1 LASKFKTE
9 NMKNIVFI
17 VIATVILT
25 ACNKKLDVSPSDT
38 IPGDQALSTDENVKK
53 ALNGAYDAMTT
64 DYLLNGDLQLYS
76 ELLGADGEITWTG
89 TYNQPRQIFEK
100 QILVN
105 NDYVAST
112 WDNAYAAINLCNN
125 ILDAIPVVKPEDQ
138 DRVKGEALFI
148 RGEMY
153 FELVRFF
160 GKPYS
165 AGNVNTNLGVQIVTT
180 PTKGSITEANY
191 VPRSTVADTYGLILD
206 DLTQAESLLPEENG
220 FYATK
225 YTAAGIL
232 SRVYLQMEDFAK
244 ARDEANTV
252 IESGKYALTSTYA
265 EAFNND
271 ENSSEDIFAVQVSEQ
286 DGSNDFNLFWSI
298 PDYGGRSGDVDIE
311 QDHIDL
317 YKPDDARGKLFY
329 QDSHDVWRSGKWQ
342 QYAKN
347 IPIVRLGE
355 MYLTRAE
362 CNYRLAAA
370 VGATP
375 LDDIKTIRSRA
386 GLSTTQSYITLDNII
401 LERHLEIAHE
411 GERIHDVKRLKQSV
425 DGYDYDANEL
435 VFPIPI
441 NQIIIVGKDILKQ
454 NDGY

>member
-1 LASKFKTE
+1 
-9 NMKNIVFI
+9 MKNILYLL
-17 VIATVILT
+17 IASGLLV
-25 ACNKKLDVSPSDT
+25 ACDKKLDISPSDA
-38 IPGDQALSTDENVKK
+38 IPGDVAFSTDENVKK

-89 TYNQPRQIFEK
+89 TYGQPRQIFEK

-112 WDNAYAAINLCNN
+112 WDNAYFTINICNN
-125 ILDAIPVVKPEDQ
+125 ILDAIDVVKPEDQ

-165 AGNVNTNLGVQIVTT
+165 AGDVNTNLGVQIVTT

-191 VPRSTVADTYGLILD
+191 VPRSTVAETYDLVLN
-206 DLTQAESLLPEENG
+206 DLTEAESLLPEENG

-225 YTAAGIL
+225 YAAAAIL

-244 ARDEANTV
+244 ARDEANMV
-252 IESGKYALTSTYA
+252 IESGEYSLTSTYA
-265 EAFNND
+265 DAFNND

-298 PDYGGRSGDVDIE
+298 PEYGGRSGDVDVE
-311 QDHIDL
+311 QNHLDL
-317 YKPDDARGKLFY
+317 YEPGDARLALFY
-329 QDSHDVWRSGKWQ
+329 EDPHHVWRSGKWQ

-355 MYLTRAE
+355 MYVTRAE
-362 CNYRLAAA
+362 CNYRLGTS

-375 LDDIKTIRSRA
+375 FEDIETIRARA
-386 GLSTTQSYITLDNII
+386 GLSTTQSYITLNNITM
-401 LERHLEIAHE
+401 ERHLEIAHE
-411 GERIHDVKRLKQSV
+411 GERIHDVKRLRQSV

>member
-1 LASKFKTE
+1 
-9 NMKNIVFI
+9 MKNILYILI
-17 VIATVILT
+17 VSGILA
-25 ACNKKLDVSPSDT
+25 ACDKKLDISPSDA
-38 IPGDQALSTDENVKK
+38 IPGDVAFSTDENVKK

-89 TYNQPRQIFEK
+89 TYGQPRQIFEK

-112 WDNAYAAINLCNN
+112 WDNAYATINICNN
-125 ILDAIPVVKPEDQ
+125 ILDAIDVVKPEDQ

-165 AGNVNTNLGVQIVTT
+165 AGDVNTNLGVQIVTT

-191 VPRSTVADTYGLILD
+191 VPRSTVAETYDLVLN
-206 DLTQAESLLPEENG
+206 DLTEAESLLPEENG

-225 YTAAGIL
+225 YAAAAIL

-252 IESGKYALTSTYA
+252 IESGEYSLTSAYA
-265 EAFNND
+265 DAFNND

-298 PDYGGRSGDVDIE
+298 PEYGGRSGDVDVE
-311 QDHIDL
+311 QKHLDL
-317 YKPDDARGKLFY
+317 YEPGDARLALFY
-329 QDSHDVWRSGKWQ
+329 EDPHHVWRSGKWQ

-355 MYLTRAE
+355 MYVTRAE
-362 CNYRLAAA
+362 CNYRLGTA

-375 LDDIKTIRSRA
+375 FEDIETIRARA
-386 GLSTTQSYITLDNII
+386 GLSTTQSYITLNNITM
-401 LERHLEIAHE
+401 ERHLEIAHE
-411 GERIHDVKRLKQSV
+411 GERIHDVKRLRQSV

>member
-1 LASKFKTE
+1 MR
-9 NMKNIVFI
+9 N
-17 VIATVILT
+17 VICLLIAMVLIS
-25 ACNKKLDVSPSDT
+25 ACNKKLDISPSDA
-38 IPGDQALSTDENVKK
+38 IPGDQALSTDADVKK
-53 ALNGAYDAMTT
+53 VLNGAYDAMTT

-76 ELLGADGEITWTG
+76 ELLGADGEIAWTG
-89 TYNQPRQIFEK
+89 TYDQPRQIFEK
-100 QILVN
+100 HILVN

-112 WDNAYAAINLCNN
+112 WDNAYKAINMCNN
-125 ILDAIPVVKPEDQ
+125 ILDAINVVNKEDQ

-180 PTKGSITEANY
+180 PTKGSITDANY
-191 VPRSTVADTYGLILD
+191 VPRSTVAETYELILN
-206 DLTQAESLLPEENG
+206 DLTEAESLLPEENG

-225 YTAAGIL
+225 YTAAAIL
-232 SRVYLQMEDFAK
+232 SRVYLQMEDFEK
-244 ARDEANTV
+244 ARNEANTV
-252 IESGKYALTSTYA
+252 IESGEYSLTSTFA
-265 EAFNND
+265 GAFNNS

-298 PDYGGRSGDVDIE
+298 PEYGGRSGDVDIE
-311 QDHIDL
+311 QKHIDL
-317 YKPDDARGKLFY
+317 YEPDDARGQLFY
-329 QDSHDVWRSGKWQ
+329 QDAHHVWRSAKWQ

-355 MYLTRAE
+355 MYVTRAE
-362 CNYRLAAA
+362 CNYRLGTSI
-370 VGATP
+370 GATSF
-375 LDDIKTIRSRA
+375 DDIQTIRARS
-386 GLSTTQSYITLDNII
+386 GLTTKSSYITLDNII

-411 GERIHDVKRLKQSV
+411 GERIHDVKRLRQSV

-441 NQIIIVGKDILKQ
+441 NQIIVVGKDILKQ

>member
-1 LASKFKTE
+1 
-9 NMKNIVFI
+9 MKNILYI
-17 VIATVILT
+17 LIASCILA
-25 ACNKKLDVSPSDT
+25 ACDKKLDISPSDA
-38 IPGDQALSTDENVKK
+38 IPGDQAFSTDENVKK

-89 TYNQPRQIFEK
+89 TYGQPRQIFEK

-112 WDNAYAAINLCNN
+112 WDNAYAAINICNN
-125 ILDAIPVVKPEDQ
+125 ILDAIDVVKPEDQ

-165 AGNVNTNLGVQIVTT
+165 AGDVNTNLGVQIVTT

-191 VPRSTVADTYGLILD
+191 VPRSTVAETYDRVLN
-206 DLTQAESLLPEENG
+206 DLTEAESLLPEENG

-225 YTAAGIL
+225 YAAAAIL

-252 IESGKYALTSTYA
+252 IESGEYSLTSTYA

-298 PDYGGRSGDVDIE
+298 PQYGGRSGDVDIE
-311 QDHIDL
+311 QKHLDL
-317 YKPDDARGKLFY
+317 YEPDDARLALFY
-329 QDSHDVWRSGKWQ
+329 EDPHHVWRSGKWQ

-355 MYLTRAE
+355 MYVTRAE
-362 CNYRLAAA
+362 CNFRLGTS

-375 LDDIKTIRSRA
+375 FEDIETIRARS
-386 GLSTTQSYITLDNII
+386 GLSTTQSYITLNNII
-401 LERHLEIAHE
+401 MERHLEIAHE
-411 GERIHDVKRLKQSV
+411 GERIHDVKRLRQSV

-435 VFPIPI
+435 VLPIPI

>member
-1 LASKFKTE
+1 
-9 NMKNIVFI
+9 MKNVLYII
-17 VIATVILT
+17 IASGILA
-25 ACNKKLDVSPSDT
+25 ACDKKLDISPSDA
-38 IPGDQALSTDENVKK
+38 IPGDVAFSTDENVKK

-89 TYNQPRQIFEK
+89 TYGQPRQIFEK

-112 WDNAYAAINLCNN
+112 WDNAYFTINICNN
-125 ILDAIPVVKPEDQ
+125 ILDAIDVVKPEDQ

-165 AGNVNTNLGVQIVTT
+165 AGDVNTNLGVQIVTT

-191 VPRSTVADTYGLILD
+191 VPRSTVAETYDLVLN
-206 DLTQAESLLPEENG
+206 DLTEAESLLPEENG

-225 YTAAGIL
+225 YAAAAIL

-252 IESGKYALTSTYA
+252 VESGEYSLTSTYA
-265 EAFNND
+265 DAFNND

-298 PDYGGRSGDVDIE
+298 PEYGGRSGDVDVE
-311 QDHIDL
+311 QNHLDL
-317 YKPDDARGKLFY
+317 YEPGDARLALFY
-329 QDSHDVWRSGKWQ
+329 EDPHHVWRSGKWQ

-355 MYLTRAE
+355 MYVTRAE
-362 CNYRLAAA
+362 CNYRLGTA

-375 LDDIKTIRSRA
+375 FEDIETIRARA
-386 GLSTTQSYITLDNII
+386 GLSTTQSYITLNNITM
-401 LERHLEIAHE
+401 ERHLEIAHE
-411 GERIHDVKRLKQSV
+411 GERIHDVKRLRQSV

>member
-1 LASKFKTE
+1 
-9 NMKNIVFI
+9 MKNLLLICA
-17 VIATVILT
+17 ATGILS
-25 ACNKKLDVSPSDT
+25 ACNKKLDISPSDS
-38 IPGDQALSTDENVKK
+38 IPADQAFSTDANVKK

-76 ELLGADGEITWTG
+76 ELLGAGGEVTWTG

-105 NDYVAST
+105 NDYVSST
-112 WDNAYAAINLCNN
+112 WGKAYAAINICNN
-125 ILDAIPVVKPEDQ
+125 IIDAINVVNPEDQ

-165 AGNVNTNLGVQIVTT
+165 AGNVNTNLGVQIITT

-191 VPRSTVADTYGLILD
+191 VPRSTVAETYDLVVK
-206 DLTQAESLLPEENG
+206 DLTQAESLLPEDNG

-225 YTAAGIL
+225 YAAAAIL
-232 SRVYLQMEDFAK
+232 SRVYLQMEDFAN

-252 IESGKYALTSTYA
+252 IESGYYTLTSTYGS
-265 EAFNND
+265 AFNND
-271 ENSSEDIFAVQVSEQ
+271 ENSVEDIFAVQVSDQ

-298 PDYGGRSGDVDIE
+298 PEYGGRSGDVDVA
-311 QDHIDL
+311 QKHIDL
-317 YKPDDARGKLFY
+317 YEPDDARGQLFY
-329 QDSHDVWRSGKWQ
+329 EDNHHVWRSGKWQ

-355 MYLTRAE
+355 MYVTRAE
-362 CNYRLAAA
+362 CNYRLSTST
-370 VGATP
+370 GATP
-375 LDDIKTIRSRA
+375 FEDIQTIRARA
-386 GLSTTQSYITLDNII
+386 GLTTTQSYITLDHII

-411 GERIHDVKRLKQSV
+411 GERIHDIKRLRESV
-425 DGYDYDANEL
+425 DGYAYDANQL

-441 NQIIIVGKDILKQ
+441 SQIIIVGKDILKQ